1 MAQPTVGI
9 VGAGQLARM
18 TYEAGTRCDVA
29 LRVLARAPDEAAAQV
44 FATVDVGAPDDPA
57 ALADLAARCDV
68 VTFDHE
74 LVDLDLLAA
83 LEREGHVLRPS
94 AATLAV
100 ATDKRRQREVLG
112 RTGFPVPPHAPVGG
126 PDEIDAFAGDHG
138 WPVVVKAVRGGYDGR
153 GVWTAAERA
162 DAETVVSDAA
172 RAELELFVEPRL
184 ELERELAALVVRR
197 PSGDTLVYP
206 LVETVQVD
214 GICHEVTAPAA
225 IDDGLHDAAGKIAV
239 GIAETI
245 GLVGVLAVELF
256 VVDGQLLVNELAAR
270 PHNSGHLTL
279 DGARTSQFE
288 NHLRAVLDLPLGPV
302 ELTAPAVAM
311 ANVLG
316 AERTGDPRERLADAL
331 SVEGARVHLYGKQ
344 PRPGRKIGHVTVA
357 GDDREGVRARA
368 RRAAAILAGPD
379 ERTVT

>member
-29 LRVLARAPDEAAAQV
+29 LRVLARAPDEAAARV
-44 FATVDVGAPDDPA
+44 FATVDVGAPDDPSA
-57 ALADLAARCDV
+57 VSDFAARCDV

-83 LEREGHVLRPS
+83 LERDGHVLRPS

-112 RTGFPVPPHAPVGG
+112 RSGFPMPPHASVADADGVA
-126 PDEIDAFAGDHG
+126 AFAGDHD
-138 WPVVVKAVRGGYDGR
+138 WPLVVKAVRGGYDGR
-153 GVWTAAERA
+153 GVWTAAGPDEARA
-162 DAETVVSDAA
+162 VVAEAA
-172 RAELELFVEPRL
+172 RAGLELFVEPRL
-184 ELERELAALVVRR
+184 EIERELAALVARR
-197 PSGDTLVYP
+197 PSGDARVYP
-206 LVETVQVD
+206 VVETVQVD
-214 GICHEVTAPAA
+214 GICHEAVAPAA
-225 IDDGLHDAAGKIAV
+225 VDDGLRDAARKAAL
-239 GIAETI
+239 GIAEAI

-256 VVDGQLLVNELAAR
+256 VVDGELLVNELAAR

-302 ELTAPAVAM
+302 ALTAPVVAM

-316 AERTGDPRERLADAL
+316 TERTGDPRDRLSGAL
-331 SVEGARVHLYGKQ
+331 AVEGARVHLYGKQ

-357 GDDREGVRARA
+357 GDDREDVGDRA
-368 RRAAAILAGPD
+368 RRAAAALADPATGT
-379 ERTVT
+379 R